1 MEKRV
6 EIPLELRQVLSS
18 DPEIMGGAICF
29 TGTRI
34 PVVMLLDNVAA
45 GVPMDEFY
53 DAYPSLSP
61 SVVDPVLQ
69 WENRQARLALGLKAA
84 F

>member
-1 MEKRV
+1 
-6 EIPLELRQVLSS
+6 
-18 DPEIMGGAICF
+18 MGGDICF

-45 GVPMDEFY
+45 GVPMEEFY
-53 DAYPSLSP
+53 DAYPSLTP
-61 SVVDPVLQ
+61 EMIKPVLE
-69 WENRQARLALGLKAA
+69 WENNQARRAMGLELV